1 MQNGFI
7 CFCILFDKIGDLLFE
22 ATLYSGV
29 YGNICTLVFKQKTG
43 SYYMFCFISHF
54 LYFMSL

>member
-54 LYFMSL
+54 LYFM